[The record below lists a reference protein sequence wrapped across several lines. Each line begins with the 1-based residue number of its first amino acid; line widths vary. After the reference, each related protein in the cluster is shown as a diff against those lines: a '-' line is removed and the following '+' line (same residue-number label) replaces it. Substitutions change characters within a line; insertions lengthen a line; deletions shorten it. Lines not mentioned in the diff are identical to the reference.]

1 MADPV
6 TLPVWAKLE
15 AKARELRGRHLR
27 ELFAADPRRAED
39 FAFEACGLFAD
50 LSRHRVDRETL
61 DLLLELARAQDVEG
75 WRARMFAG
83 EPINTSEQRAVLHV
97 ALRDPDG
104 PPLIVEG
111 ADVRPFIRRELERMR
126 AFCDGVHAGTIR
138 GATGERFRHVLH
150 IGIGG
155 SELGP
160 RAVCEALRPEAD
172 RGMEVRFVANVDPQ
186 DLALAL
192 AGLDPARTLI
202 IVASKTFSTQETML
216 NARAARAWLTAAL
229 GETAVGQHMVAV
241 SSRLDRVAAFG
252 IPEERCFGFGDWVGG
267 RFSLWSP
274 VGLPIALF
282 AGFERFRALLAGAR
296 AMDQHFL
303 EAPAAQN
310 VPLLLGLLD
319 VWYADFLGA
328 ESRAV
333 VPYDESLRLLPLHL
347 QQLEMESNGKSTRRD
362 GGAVRYPTGLILWG
376 STGSNGQHAY
386 FQLLHQGTRLVPLD
400 ILVAAQSRVPESDE
414 RHLALVAHALAQ
426 SRALAFGRTAAE
438 ARHELAAEGLFGDA
452 LEALLPHRLFAGNR
466 PSTVILARRFDAS
479 TLGAL
484 LALFEHRVFVQG
496 AIWDINSFDQWG
508 VELGKQMADGL
519 LPALRD
525 GQERPG
531 LDPATLGLLAKVRAW
546 RQGA

>member
-6 TLPVWAKLE
+6 TLPVWAKLG
-15 AKARELRGRHLR
+15 AKAQELRHVHLR
-27 ELFAADPRRAED
+27 DLFAAEPQRAKD
-39 FAFEACGLFAD
+39 LAFAACGLYVD
-50 LSRHRVDRETL
+50 LSRHRVDREAFA
-61 DLLLELARAQDVEG
+61 LLLELARAQDVEG

-104 PPLIVEG
+104 PPLFVDG
-111 ADVRPFIRRELERMR
+111 ADVRPFIRRELDRMR
-126 AFCDGVHAGTIR
+126 AFCEGVHAGTIR

-192 AGLDPARTLI
+192 ADLDPARTLI

-229 GETAVGQHMVAV
+229 GDAAVGQHVVAI

-252 IPEERCFGFGDWVGG
+252 IPEERCFSFGDWVGG

-282 AGFERFRALLAGAR
+282 AGFERFRALLEGAR
-296 AMDQHFL
+296 AMDQHFR
-303 EAPAAQN
+303 EAPAAAN
-310 VPLLLGLLD
+310 VPLLLALLD

-362 GGAVRYPTGLILWG
+362 GGPVSCPTGLIVWG
-376 STGSNGQHAY
+376 STGTNGQHAY
-386 FQLLHQGTRLVPLD
+386 FQLLHQGTRLVPVD
-400 ILVAAQSRVPESDE
+400 ILVAAESRVPESDE

-426 SRALAFGRTAAE
+426 SRALAFGRTAEE
-438 ARHELAAEGLFGDA
+438 ARHELAAEGLSGEA
-452 LEALLPHRLFAGNR
+452 LEALLPHRVFPGNR
-466 PSTVILARRFDAS
+466 PSAVILARRFDAR

-496 AIWDINSFDQWG
+496 VIWDINSFDQWG
-508 VELGKQMADGL
+508 VELGKQMADVL
-519 LPALRD
+519 RPVLRD

-531 LDPATLGLLAKVRAW
+531 LDPATLGLLAQVRLW
-546 RQGA
+546 RREA